1 MPSDSQS
8 PAHIVKSP
16 MVGTFYEA
24 SQGGGE
30 PFVTVGQRVA
40 VGDVLGIVE
49 AMEMMN
55 QIEASKTGVVT
66 ARLVKDG
73 APVEYDEPLFT
84 IA

>member
-1 MPSDSQS
+1 M
-8 PAHIVKSP
+8 KSP
-16 MVGTFYEA
+16 IVGTFYEA
-24 SQGGGE
+24 PQGGGE

-40 VGDVLGIVE
+40 VGDVLGVVE
-49 AMEMMN
+49 AMEVAN
-55 QIEASKTGVVT
+55 HIEANKEGVVT

>member
-1 MPSDSQS
+1 MSSDSQS

-24 SQGGGE
+24 PPDGGD

-55 QIEASKTGVVT
+55 EIEANEAGVVT